1 MEQDNLCIS
10 WNSLPWKK
18 FHRKSSSLQRKIYE
32 AKQHQNGRSVKRL
45 QKLLLRSK
53 SLYYMA
59 VKRVTDHYSSRG
71 IFLSKKIKLDL
82 VNEIYT
88 KLFRWKQS
96 VVGDNRILKFIRLSH
111 LKDEV
116 VAYIWN
122 YLIEPVYRQANR
134 DYSHSLSTKICIKR
148 ERFSILPSEI
158 LSPTSILSHTS
169 FPCLKSVLTLP
180 AKYKFLMFR
189 SLTSIIPNF
198 HFRSCYLNFRLGL
211 HFLYLSIVLQVIEN
225 LKLFGILDRH
235 DQI

>member
-18 FHRKSSSLQRKIYE
+18 FHRKSSSLQRKIYD
-32 AKQHQNGRSVKRL
+32 AKRYQNDKSIKRL

-59 VKRVTDHYSSRG
+59 VKKVTDHYSSRG

-88 KLFRWKQS
+88 KLFRWKPS
-96 VVGDNRILKFIRLSH
+96 VVGDNLIVKFIRLTH

-122 YLIEPVYRQANR
+122 YLMEPVYRQANR
-134 DYSHSLSTKICIKR
+134 DRSYFLSTKICIQR
-148 ERFSILPSEI
+148 ERFSILPPEI
-158 LSPTSILSHTS
+158 LFPSSILSYTS
-169 FPCLKSVLTLP
+169 FRCLKSLLTLP
-180 AKYKFLMFR
+180 AKYKFPIFR

-198 HFRSCYLNFRLGL
+198 HFRSCSLNFRLGL

-225 LKLFGILDRH
+225 LGIFGILNRYDP
-235 DQI
+235 I